1 MTLQSQREEDASIAK
16 SLLDSAKA
24 ITRGAL
30 NVIEGA
36 KVSLLLAL

>member
-24 ITRGAL
+24 ITCGAL